1 MTNPFLTCRRNTAVI
16 WILVLLALMLLA
28 NGCTQTAQQQ
38 KAPAAVTATQK
49 DNSRILITYSGSTD
63 MTTLLELEVTVSD
76 SAGKIQTKSV
86 GDRFSTTPLKYGA
99 TLPLTGTF
107 SGDDHVLVTGFFMD
121 SSKKVVL
128 DTII

>member
-1 MTNPFLTCRRNTAVI
+1 
-16 WILVLLALMLLA
+16 MLLA

-38 KAPAAVTATQK
+38 KAPAAVTATQT